1 MNNSYNTDFN
11 NIDTDDFNL
20 QKEFFKYLYY
30 WKFFIISIVFCLF
43 CAFIFLRYSPKVYNT
58 SAKIQVIDK
67 KETSLELPSASEL
80 LSNSKINL
88 ENKIEVLKSYPILEE
103 VIKNINLQVSV
114 IAIGDIK
121 EGLQVKYPFKIALKT
136 PIDSL
141 ADQAYRLNG
150 INKGFEITN
159 LKNKSESYYF
169 DGNTSSNYNHDL
181 PFEILNFNKKKYDDY
196 ANEGYEIKF
205 FSVDDLVVNLKNS
218 LNISQVGKESDIIE
232 LNFSSTNSKYSENI
246 LNELADVFNND
257 GVKDRQLIH
266 KRTIDFVN
274 ARYSFLSLELDSIE
288 IAKQLYK
295 VKNNLVNLSANST
308 ISLEKSLKS
317 EESIF
322 GIENQISIT
331 NLLLKTLAIDKLE
344 LLPSNLVIENNEINS
359 LISKYNQFILERKKL
374 ILSAG
379 SNNPSAIQL
388 DNTINDFRSNIIN
401 SLQNNLSQLEGI
413 KSKLSNQN

>member
-141 ADQAYRLNG
+141 ADQACLLY
-150 INKGFEITN
+150 
-159 LKNKSESYYF
+159 
-169 DGNTSSNYNHDL
+169 TS
-181 PFEILNFNKKKYDDY
+181 
-196 ANEGYEIKF
+196 
-205 FSVDDLVVNLKNS
+205 
-218 LNISQVGKESDIIE
+218 
-232 LNFSSTNSKYSENI
+232 
-246 LNELADVFNND
+246 
-257 GVKDRQLIH
+257 
-266 KRTIDFVN
+266 
-274 ARYSFLSLELDSIE
+274 
-288 IAKQLYK
+288 
-295 VKNNLVNLSANST
+295 
-308 ISLEKSLKS
+308 
-317 EESIF
+317 
-322 GIENQISIT
+322 
-331 NLLLKTLAIDKLE
+331 
-344 LLPSNLVIENNEINS
+344 PSP
-359 LISKYNQFILERKKL
+359 R
-374 ILSAG
+374 
-379 SNNPSAIQL
+379 
-388 DNTINDFRSNIIN
+388 D
-401 SLQNNLSQLEGI
+401 
-413 KSKLSNQN
+413 